1 MLVGVLL
8 SFGYYVIWIKWRW
21 CGFLF
26 SALDSGPRGLS
37 LNHGQ
42 GHCVV
47 ILVNIL
53 TLIVPL
59 STLVY
64 KWAQVN
70 LMLVV
75 LPCDGLAS
83 HPA

>member
-1 MLVGVLL
+1 MLGGVLL
-8 SFGYYVIWIKWRW
+8 SFGYYVIWIMWH
-21 CGFLF
+21 GFLF
-26 SALDSGPRGLS
+26 SALDSGPNGLS

-42 GHCVV
+42 GHCIV
-47 ILVNIL
+47 ILGSIL

-70 LMLVV
+70 
-75 LPCDGLAS
+75 
-83 HPA
+83 

>member
-1 MLVGVLL
+1 M
-8 SFGYYVIWIKWRW
+8 WH
-21 CGFLF
+21 GFLF
-26 SALDSGPRGLS
+26 SALDSGPNGLS

-42 GHCVV
+42 GHCIV
-47 ILVNIL
+47 ILGSIL

-70 LMLVV
+70 
-75 LPCDGLAS
+75 
-83 HPA
+83 